1 MSNVV
6 GCFSIES
13 NVSRLVLLVL
23 FGLGLMIVLVGLGFV
38 LVGCELMFV
47 ESGFVS
53 CCAAF
58 LLLLQIRHFN
68 KTLRFRTV
76 TLVL

>member
-13 NVSRLVLLVL
+13 NVSRLVL

-38 LVGCELMFV
+38 GCELMFV
-47 ESGFVS
+47 LVKSGFVS